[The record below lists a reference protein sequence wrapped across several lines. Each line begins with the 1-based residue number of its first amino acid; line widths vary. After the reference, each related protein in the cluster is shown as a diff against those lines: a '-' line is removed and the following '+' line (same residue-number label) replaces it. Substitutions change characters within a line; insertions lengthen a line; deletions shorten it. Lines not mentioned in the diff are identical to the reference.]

1 MEGRVIAGPFQE
13 HYFVESSQQIRNN
26 ENKISLEKQS
36 SAFQQT
42 PLKIL
47 RSLLKI
53 YFSEK

>member
-1 MEGRVIAGPFQE
+1 MEGRVIASLFQE
-13 HYFVESSQQIRNN
+13 HYFVESSQQIRKN
-26 ENKISLEKQS
+26 ENKISLDKQS